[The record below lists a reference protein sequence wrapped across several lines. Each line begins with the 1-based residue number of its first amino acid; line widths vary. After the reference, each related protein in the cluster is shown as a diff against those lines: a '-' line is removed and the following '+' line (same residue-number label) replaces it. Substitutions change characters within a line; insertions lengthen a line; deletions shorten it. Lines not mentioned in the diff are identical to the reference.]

1 MLALH
6 LLLSLQ
12 FERHLLSSLVMY
24 TKLSLIMKCTAA
36 REVYQIIV
44 RSFLF
49 VLMSETIPFL
59 VTKS

>member
-6 LLLSLQ
+6 LLLILR
-12 FERHLLSSLVMY
+12 FERHLLSILVMY